1 MKKHAIYTILILF
14 SIPCALPAGA
24 ALPGPFGS
32 EAKVDSPAL
41 APIGAGQRSKGLS
54 LPENDNVFRAMKDEI
69 SRSMNKLRMD
79 SLQKPYFLNY
89 QVTEGRSLGIT
100 AGFGAIESEYTAPYR
115 RLRVDLRVGSP
126 EFDNSNYAA
135 NVWEGYRVEADWAM
149 ALDDNYDSLRYSIW
163 AATDRAYKKALET
176 HSKKK
181 AYKES
186 KNIAE
191 LFNDMT
197 PRTPYQ
203 LFRDSGQETL
213 DQALWRENIRKVSAV
228 FLKYPA
234 VKYSKVRLNFQSG
247 AARFLD
253 SEGSAFKRPDCLG
266 SVIIEAKAYASDGFP
281 LSAGDEQAFCLAKDA
296 PALST
301 LLEKAEE
308 AGRILSG
315 MDRSVRIKAY
325 IGPVLFEKDAA
336 GKFFDYFLVTNLS
349 NPREVWTTPNK
360 WSSEAVYRRPGA
372 LVERLDMRVLSPF
385 LSVTDEPYERYFEGK
400 PLVGYYEVDDEGVPA
415 QKLNLVEKGKL
426 VDYYMSRAATRDFK
440 KSNGHGRADFL
451 DYASGS
457 PSNVFIRP
465 EANSTKVLPME
476 ELKKKLIA
484 MCREQELEY
493 CLAIKGLD
501 NMNAP
506 FTAYRVY
513 VKDGRE
519 EPAHGLEFTG
529 TSLRA
534 LRDITAV
541 SKEMN
546 VYYPDWNT
554 AGSIISPSILVQE
567 MEVKKTD
574 SKPEKM
580 PYLPHPYFSK

>member
-1 MKKHAIYTILILF
+1 MKKNAINTILVLF
-14 SIPCALPAGA
+14 AIPCALLAGT
-24 ALPGPFGS
+24 ALPGPSGS
-32 EAKVDSPAL
+32 DAKIDSSKR
-41 APIGAGQRSKGLS
+41 APLDAGQGLKGLN
-54 LPENDNVFRAMKDEI
+54 LPEGDSVFKAMKDEM

-89 QVTEGRSLGIT
+89 QVAEGRSLGIT
-100 AGFGAIESEYTAPYR
+100 ASFGAVESEYTAPYR

-135 NVWEGYRVEADWAM
+135 NVWEGYRVEADWEL

-163 AATDRAYKKALET
+163 AATDKAYKKALET
-176 HSKKK
+176 FSKKK

-186 KNIAE
+186 KNFTE
-191 LFNDMT
+191 LFADMT
-197 PRTPYQ
+197 PRPPYQ

-213 DQALWRENIRKVSAV
+213 DPDVWRENIRKVSAV

-247 AARFLD
+247 ATRFLD
-253 SEGSAFKRPDCLG
+253 SEGSVFKRPDCLG
-266 SVIIEAKAYASDGFP
+266 SVIIEAKAYAPDGFP
-281 LSAGDEQAFCLAKDA
+281 ISAGDEQDFRLAKDA
-296 PALST
+296 PDLNT

-308 AGRILSG
+308 AGRRLSG
-315 MDRSVRIKAY
+315 MDRSVQIKAY

-336 GKFFDYFLVTNLS
+336 GKFFDYFLVANLS

-385 LSVTDEPYERYFEGK
+385 LSVTDEPRERYFEGK

-415 QKLNLVEKGKL
+415 QNLDLVEKGRL
-426 VDYYMSRAATRDFK
+426 LDYYMSRAATRDFN

-465 EANSTKVLPME
+465 EAASPKVLP
-476 ELKKKLIA
+476 LKDLKNKLIDI
-484 MCREQELEY
+484 CREQELEY
-493 CLAIKGLD
+493 CLLIRGLD

-506 FTAYRVY
+506 FTAYRIY

-519 EPAHGLEFTG
+519 EPVHGLEFTG

-534 LRDITAV
+534 LRDITAA

-546 VYYPDWNT
+546 VYYPDWST
-554 AGSIISPSILVQE
+554 SGSIISPSILVQE